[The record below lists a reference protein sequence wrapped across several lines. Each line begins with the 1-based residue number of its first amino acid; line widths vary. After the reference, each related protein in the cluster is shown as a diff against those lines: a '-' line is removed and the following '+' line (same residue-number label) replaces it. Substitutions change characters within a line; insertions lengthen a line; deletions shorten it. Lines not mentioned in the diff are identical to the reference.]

1 MICFDEVSKFI
12 LSRISLHIPQ
22 GKTVGVIGAS
32 GAGKTTFL
40 KLACGLLVPDS
51 GKIYVMG
58 KNPAVRGRSECCGVG
73 ALFTDK
79 PFFDGE
85 DTVWRNFET
94 LGAVYRLSGETFRR
108 DYRELSERLVF
119 FKFEGECVKNLSTGQ
134 RRRAELG
141 AALLHRPQL
150 LFLDEPAAGLDE
162 NAKRELKAL
171 LEERKREENMTAVI
185 SSNDM
190 AEISELCDRLIFLDH
205 GKLLFYGEK
214 EVLRRSFLP
223 REELILKISDRM
235 PDLED
240 LPLERY
246 RFDGEELRMVYQ
258 TDFITAAEILKFILR
273 RCSVKQ
279 VGMSRPGLEE
289 IVAAEEGVR

>member
-1 MICFDEVSKFI
+1 M
-12 LSRISLHIPQ
+12 R
-22 GKTVGVIGAS
+22 
-32 GAGKTTFL
+32 
-40 KLACGLLVPDS
+40 
-51 GKIYVMG
+51 
-58 KNPAVRGRSECCGVG
+58 
-73 ALFTDK
+73 
-79 PFFDGE
+79 
-85 DTVWRNFET
+85 RNFET
-94 LGAVYRLSGETFRR
+94 LGAVYHLSGETFRR
-108 DYRELSERLVF
+108 DYRELSERLGF
-119 FKFEGECVKNLSTGQ
+119 SKFEGESVKNLSLGQ
-134 RRRAELG
+134 RRRGELG

-150 LFLDEPAAGLDE
+150 LLLDEPAAGLDE
-162 NAKRELKAL
+162 NAKLELKSL
-171 LEERKREENMTAVI
+171 LAERKKEENMTTVI
-185 SSNDM
+185 SSHDM
-190 AEISELCDRLIFLDH
+190 AEVSELCDRLIFLDH

-246 RFDGEELRMVYQ
+246 RFDGEELRMVYR

-289 IVAAEEGVR
+289 IVEAEEGGQ

>member
-22 GKTVGVIGAS
+22 GKTVGLIGAS

-40 KLACGLLVPDS
+40 KLACGLLIPDS
-51 GKIYVMG
+51 GRIYVMG
-58 KNPAVRGRSECCGVG
+58 KNPVARGSTECFGVG
-73 ALFTDK
+73 ALFADK

-85 DTVWRNFET
+85 DTVRRNFET
-94 LGAVYRLSGETFRR
+94 LGAVYRLSGEIFHR
-108 DYRELSERLVF
+108 DYRELSERLGF
-119 FKFEGECVKNLSTGQ
+119 SKFEGESVKNLSLGQ
-134 RRRAELG
+134 RRRGEIG
-141 AALLHRPQL
+141 AALLHRPRL

-162 NAKRELKAL
+162 NAKLELKNL
-171 LEERKREENMTAVI
+171 LAERKREENMTTVI
-185 SSNDM
+185 SSHDM

-214 EVLRRSFLP
+214 EGLRRRFLP

-246 RFDGEELRMVYQ
+246 RFDGEELRMIYR
-258 TDFITAAEILKFILR
+258 TDYITAAEILKFILR

-289 IVAAEEGVR
+289 IMASEKGVR